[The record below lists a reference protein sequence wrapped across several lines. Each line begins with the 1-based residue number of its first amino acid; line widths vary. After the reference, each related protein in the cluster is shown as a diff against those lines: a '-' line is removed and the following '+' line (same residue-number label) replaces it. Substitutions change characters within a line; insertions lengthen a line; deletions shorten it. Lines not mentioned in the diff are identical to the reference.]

1 MKMYSNSNQGFVALI
16 TIVIISSIIVIT
28 MAAVASTAYN
38 LQKAITIEQS
48 SKNIKLWAE
57 HCTLVAA
64 LDLNNGYNFN
74 VSKQIVFN
82 NQVCEI
88 FDIPPPQNNWA
99 TIRVKAETQLVSI
112 VLESL
117 VQLQPL
123 KIISQQQLY
132 E

>member
-1 MKMYSNSNQGFVALI
+1 MKLYSNENQGFVALI

-64 LDLNNGYNFN
+64 LDLNNGYYFN

-88 FDIPPPQNNWA
+88 FDKKYHTVVPIPKSDGN
-99 TIRVKAETQLVSI
+99 V
-112 VLESL
+112 VLHRKEL
-117 VQLQPL
+117 TCAYVFGTN
-123 KIISQQQLY
+123 